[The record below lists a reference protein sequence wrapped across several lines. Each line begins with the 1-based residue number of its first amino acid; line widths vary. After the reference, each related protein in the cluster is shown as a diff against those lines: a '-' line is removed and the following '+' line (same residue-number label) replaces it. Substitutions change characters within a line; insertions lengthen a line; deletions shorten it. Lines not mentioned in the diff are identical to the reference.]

1 MSKYK
6 FLIVLLF
13 LAGLSVNAHPGDHSE
28 KKDIKRL
35 KTLFFMAENDLYDG
49 RLILKVKD
57 KIELTKEQ
65 EEKIQNLM
73 LDHEAFTIRSGAE
86 IKILEL
92 RFASYLKSGS
102 GEMDR
107 KQVAAYIREISTKKT
122 DLIVHYMNHLLDLK
136 EILTPEQVQ
145 KMAEIREKMKTLKLK
160 KLRERT
166 RKN

>member
-1 MSKYK
+1 M
-6 FLIVLLF
+6 LLF
-13 LAGLSVNAHPGDHSE
+13 LSGLSVNAHPGEHSR

-57 KIELTKEQ
+57 KVGLTKEQ
-65 EEKIQNLM
+65 EEKIQDLM
-73 LDHEAFTIRSGAE
+73 LDHEAFTLRSGAE

-102 GEMDR
+102 DEMDR
-107 KQVAAYIREISTKKT
+107 KQVAAHIREISNKKT

-136 EILTPEQVQ
+136 EILTPDQVQ

-160 KLRERT
+160 ERRERI
-166 RKN
+166 KKH

>member
-13 LAGLSVNAHPGDHSE
+13 LVGLSVNAHPGDHSE

-35 KTLFFMAENDLYDG
+35 KSLFFMAENDLYDG
-49 RLILKVKD
+49 RLLLKVKD

-65 EEKIQNLM
+65 EEKI
-73 LDHEAFTIRSGAE
+73 
-86 IKILEL
+86 LEL
-92 RFASYLKSGS
+92 RFASYLKSEN
-102 GEMDR
+102 GEMNR
-107 KQVAAYIREISTKKT
+107 KQVAAYIREISNKKT
-122 DLIVHYMNHLLDLK
+122 DLIVQYMNHLLDLK

-145 KMAEIREKMKTLKLK
+145 KMAEIREKMKTLKRK
-160 KLRERT
+160 EFRERF